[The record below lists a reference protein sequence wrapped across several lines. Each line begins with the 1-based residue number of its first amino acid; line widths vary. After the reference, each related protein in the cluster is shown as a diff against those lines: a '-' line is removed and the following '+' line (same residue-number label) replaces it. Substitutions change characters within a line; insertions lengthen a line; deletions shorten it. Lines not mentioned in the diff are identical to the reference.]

1 MQLPL
6 LHFSTMAENLFDV
19 IGQAKVKGHDAGW
32 IDLHIG
38 DIAAASVL
46 PRRLPWQD
54 QVSVIYTKDCRENE
68 EKKEEH
74 DEDHV
79 DSLNV
84 VPLPPYRI
92 HSDVRVVNHS
102 LRVAIKGKI

>member
-6 LHFSTMAENLFDV
+6 LHFSAMAENLFDV

-46 PRRLPWQD
+46 PRRLPRQD
-54 QVSVIYTKDCRENE
+54 QVSMIYTKDGRENE

-79 DSLNV
+79 DSLHV

-92 HSDVRVVNHS
+92 HSDIRVVNHG
-102 LRVAIKGKI
+102 LRVTIKGKI